1 MHFAIFIAIC
11 FAGVASMGEHK
22 ANPRQN
28 IVSKERDM
36 KQQQKGFTL
45 IELMIVIAIIGILA
59 AIALPAYQTYTNK
72 AKFSE
77 VVTATTSVKSAIDIC
92 YQTTGQLATCISG
105 TAAEVTAG
113 TADNSVSAAVASA
126 TVGDYV
132 QSVDAS
138 NAGYVIA
145 TSQQITDTDR
155 TYRLNYA
162 DPNSTGALTWSLDTV
177 NSTCDDEGWCS

>member
-1 MHFAIFIAIC
+1 
-11 FAGVASMGEHK
+11 
-22 ANPRQN
+22 
-28 IVSKERDM
+28 M

-105 TAAEVTAG
+105 DAAAVTAG
-113 TADNSVSAAVASA
+113 TADNSVSAAVDNAVDSLSSLIEPIIM
-126 TVGDYV
+126 
-132 QSVDAS
+132 SVLGILIGGLMIAMYLPIFMLGS
-138 NAGYVIA
+138 VI
-145 TSQQITDTDR
+145 
-155 TYRLNYA
+155 
-162 DPNSTGALTWSLDTV
+162 
-177 NSTCDDEGWCS
+177 